1 MTTCFVQALKVAR
14 TQRTLSTSFLQ
25 RKLRI
30 GYPRASRLKEE
41 LEDEGVV
48 GPTGEVSSTIVDDLL
63 MSLEDEG

>member
-1 MTTCFVQALKVAR
+1 MTTWFVQALKVAR